1 MADHRARRSTR
12 TLTQVGDKSANC
24 TAEDCGRIERS
35 TLLLLSTG
43 RPHTIGRILRAV
55 RLKTLR
61 SHSNAFAA
69 QDVLESGQMEPYGRI
84 FISHATSDKPLAEA
98 LIDLFV
104 TGLGL
109 ATEQIFCSSI
119 EGHTIPAGAEFK
131 YFMLN
136 ELTAG
141 AAVVA
146 LISPS
151 YMENTWCVCELG
163 ATWGLAKDLYPVLI
177 PPVTYK
183 SLPPFLA
190 GTQSLLI
197 ENESHLD
204 RMSDGLPKLFGKTCN
219 IAKWNTKKDQ
229 FLKRIPEL
237 LKDITKPARPTQQEV
252 AILQTALQDYKA
264 LVGELTQ
271 DKEQLSAKLAAISKL
286 KDKKE
291 TVKVLQSF
299 TGEPERF
306 KQLAAST
313 RSAILQCS
321 WATREA
327 LFQWY
332 RGSLFRP
339 GLEWPRDDVQAAV
352 ESGELIENRSEEAVF
367 EVNEEK
373 PKIKKA
379 LAALRE
385 LREFSQRASPE
396 FAESF
401 EQQYDDNFDV
411 ESRDFWSRFFKRA

>member
-1 MADHRARRSTR
+1 
-12 TLTQVGDKSANC
+12 VGD
-24 TAEDCGRIERS
+24 
-35 TLLLLSTG
+35 
-43 RPHTIGRILRAV
+43 
-55 RLKTLR
+55 
-61 SHSNAFAA
+61 
-69 QDVLESGQMEPYGRI
+69 
-84 FISHATSDKPLAEA
+84 
-98 LIDLFV
+98 
-104 TGLGL
+104 
-109 ATEQIFCSSI
+109 
-119 EGHTIPAGAEFK
+119 
-131 YFMLN
+131 
-136 ELTAG
+136 
-141 AAVVA
+141 
-146 LISPS
+146 
-151 YMENTWCVCELG
+151 
-163 ATWGLAKDLYPVLI
+163 
-177 PPVTYK
+177 
-183 SLPPFLA
+183 
-190 GTQSLLI
+190 
-197 ENESHLD
+197 
-204 RMSDGLPKLFGKTCN
+204 
-219 IAKWNTKKDQ
+219 
-229 FLKRIPEL
+229 
-237 LKDITKPARPTQQEV
+237 
-252 AILQTALQDYKA
+252 
-264 LVGELTQ
+264 LTQ